1 MFVLTAVLSAWA
13 QDVWDGSIATEFAGG
28 SGTQDDPYLISD
40 GAELAYLSKIT
51 NEDASQTQGK
61 YYRLT
66 SDIILNENVLNKDYE
81 LNGTPANL
89 WTPIADVTYYGIG
102 NGSFY
107 GDFNGDGYVISGL
120 YCYNSSSGYVYCGLF
135 GSLGGDAVVHN
146 VAIIDSYSKCT
157 SYTSGLVAANLT
169 DNAVVRCCYVDGY
182 SYGGQYGGL
191 LVGTPTNYMN
201 TLIEYCYTKGVSN
214 GGGLTGYMSS
224 SNAMRKCYAVALG
237 MSCVVKQ
244 VTGYKELT
252 DLYYDS
258 TLASISDS
266 YATGKTTTEMQ
277 SKEFAELLGEPFVYE
292 QGNYPGIEGLP
303 AIGETSNNKSGYKI
317 NVGDLTNGGGS
328 KIKFYSFYDGTSL
341 KKSVRRAEADMTVY
355 LQVNIASNLLLA
367 EADLKVTNDETGISI
382 ALKKEA
388 DGIWS
393 FTMPEASVTT
403 TARFYKN
410 PHAAGVW
417 DGSVATSF
425 AGGTGRADDPYLI
438 SNGEELAYLAQIT
451 KANPNQTSGKFYRLT
466 DNILLNEDVLTDDF
480 SLNGTP
486 ENGWMP
492 IGDPDNTWDYTG
504 NGFKGNFDGAGY
516 CVSGLYC
523 VHNGQIIGLFGSIES
538 SAEIHDLSVVDS
550 YVSGGRFTG
559 AIAGGNN
566 GGKIYRCYAEA
577 YVCNADYAG
586 VAVGHTEGTVEY
598 CYASGRVEGS
608 NRGGVLGWV
617 NYGSYANCFS
627 TVIGGGTSGSSRTG
641 TNSYY
646 DSNINTSGGYGTAKT
661 TAEMQ
666 SEEFTQ
672 LLGEP
677 FVYAEGY
684 YPYIEGLLKIG
695 EQPIFSSAGY
705 RLSVGKLTNGS
716 GSALTFHTSYDDAA
730 AGKNTR
736 SMEAGQT
743 VYLKLKPRCL
753 MFLADGTLKVIND
766 STGLSLTLTPIA
778 ENIWSFIMP
787 AFSVTASAGFYRD
800 PNAPLLW
807 DGTIAQTFAEGDG
820 SEDDP
825 YLISTP
831 DELAYL
837 SQLTNANGALTQGKY
852 YQLAADICLNDQ
864 MLNGNYELEGIPE
877 NVWTPIGNSSNNS
890 FKGVF
895 DGNNHTISGVYIP
908 DGNDCSGLFGT
919 IDGATVNDLSL
930 IDTYVKGSNY
940 TGGLVGQVAYNDSC
954 FIKRCYVEANVTS
967 TNSYSGV
974 LIGYSYYYGV
984 IENCYAAG
992 RASASSYPAGICGQ
1006 NYYSKV
1012 HNCFSAVTGVKAI
1025 GYDWNGTNTNV
1036 YHDSNLTGSTFN
1048 SGDLFRSAA
1057 TVEMQTTDFAARMGA
1072 PFEYVL
1078 GNYPY
1083 IPGLLKIGENRG
1095 WTTPTDPTHGGAGG
1109 TWDGEASLVFAGGT
1123 GTETDPYIINN
1134 GSQLAYLAK
1143 LTNAN
1148 CQLTAGRYY
1157 QLGADI
1163 KLNEQVLTDDFVL
1176 KGTPANIWEPIGLT
1190 YDKAF
1195 KGRFDGNNYTISGV
1209 YIPDGNDCTGLF
1221 GAIDSAT
1228 VNDLSLIDTYVKG
1241 SNYTGGLVGQVAYN
1255 DSCFIKRCFVEANVT
1270 STNSYSGVLAGYS
1283 YYYGVI
1289 ENCYAA
1295 GRASAS
1301 SYPAGIC
1308 GQNYYSKVH
1317 NCFSAV
1323 TGAKAIG
1330 YDWYGTNTNVYHDS
1344 NLTGSTFNSGDL
1356 FRSAETTEMLSTDF
1370 AARMGEPFEYSV
1382 GYYPYIYGL
1391 HKIDKNGKTAIMTGY
1406 SLLLG
1411 TLTNGSGCSIAFYRN
1426 YTGKTGELA
1435 DVVKSG
1441 EKVLLNGSTK
1451 IYAKVTV
1458 ADGKLLS
1465 GNGLSVIATTGGEI
1479 AVTEI
1484 AAGLYQFTMPES
1496 AVTVSAKFLFG
1507 GFCGRT
1513 DVNDGQNLIW
1523 SIDDGVL
1530 TFQQNTVTT
1539 GSLDMNS
1546 FTADGTPWHSQA
1558 GKVKAIDLGNA
1569 TSIGDNAF
1577 ANCISVAGI
1586 DLGATPITVGR
1597 NAFAKSTCLIVP
1609 AASYA
1614 DYQTSWS
1621 EYASQLEKDK
1631 ETLTMKEG
1639 QQWRTCYSRVGRTLP
1654 ASLKAYIVRDIEGSQ
1669 VITGNA
1675 LDYIPA
1681 GQAVLIEHSDKT
1693 GITAEATTS
1702 GAPYSEEN
1710 KTPVC
1715 QLTTSEANLLQWLDS
1730 PMNVSAA
1737 QGYTLYKDEFVMVSS
1752 GILPAGIAFL
1762 PAQGGSGASSLSI
1775 FATENNM
1782 TAVELPTLDAVGTD
1796 IWYTIDGK
1804 RLSGMPTQKGLYI
1817 CNGRKVVIK

>member
-1 MFVLTAVLSAWA
+1 MMFVLTAVLSAWA

-393 FTMPEASVTT
+393 FTMPETSVTT

-627 TVIGGGTSGSSRTG
+627 TVIGGGTSGSRTG

-743 VYLKLKPRCL
+743 VYLKLKPRRL

-766 STGLSLTLTPIA
+766 STGLSLTLTPIS

-807 DGTIAQTFAEGDG
+807 DGTIAQTFAGGDG

-837 SQLTNANGALTQGKY
+837 SQLTNANGTLTQGKY

-954 FIKRCYVEANVTS
+954 FIKRCY
-967 TNSYSGV
+967 
-974 LIGYSYYYGV
+974 
-984 IENCYAAG
+984 
-992 RASASSYPAGICGQ
+992 
-1006 NYYSKV
+1006 
-1012 HNCFSAVTGVKAI
+1012 
-1025 GYDWNGTNTNV
+1025 
-1036 YHDSNLTGSTFN
+1036 
-1048 SGDLFRSAA
+1048 
-1057 TVEMQTTDFAARMGA
+1057 
-1072 PFEYVL
+1072 
-1078 GNYPY
+1078 
-1083 IPGLLKIGENRG
+1083 
-1095 WTTPTDPTHGGAGG
+1095 
-1109 TWDGEASLVFAGGT
+1109 
-1123 GTETDPYIINN
+1123 
-1134 GSQLAYLAK
+1134 
-1143 LTNAN
+1143 
-1148 CQLTAGRYY
+1148 
-1157 QLGADI
+1157 
-1163 KLNEQVLTDDFVL
+1163 
-1176 KGTPANIWEPIGLT
+1176 
-1190 YDKAF
+1190 
-1195 KGRFDGNNYTISGV
+1195 
-1209 YIPDGNDCTGLF
+1209 
-1221 GAIDSAT
+1221 
-1228 VNDLSLIDTYVKG
+1228 
-1241 SNYTGGLVGQVAYN
+1241 
-1255 DSCFIKRCFVEANVT
+1255 VEANVT

-1484 AAGLYQFTMPES
+1484 TAGLYQFTMPES

>member
-1 MFVLTAVLSAWA
+1 MKKLLFTMMFVLTAVLSAWA

-201 TLIEYCYTKGVSN
+201 TLIEYCYTKGISN

-743 VYLKLKPRCL
+743 VYLKLKPRRL

-974 LIGYSYYYGV
+974 LAGYSYYYGV

-1012 HNCFSAVTGVKAI
+1012 HNCFSAVTDVKAI

-1057 TVEMQTTDFAARMGA
+1057 TVEMQTTDFAARMGT

-1095 WTTPTDPTHGGAGG
+1095 WTTPTDPTHGGTGG

-1123 GTETDPYIINN
+1123 GTEADPYIINN

-1157 QLGADI
+1157 KLEADI
-1163 KLNEQVLTDDFVL
+1163 KLNEQVLTGDFVL

-1195 KGRFDGNNYTISGV
+1195 KGRFDGNHYSISGV
-1209 YIPDGNDCTGLF
+1209 YIPDGNDCSGLF

-1323 TGAKAIG
+1323 TDVKAIG
-1330 YDWYGTNTNVYHDS
+1330 YDWNGTNTNVYHDS

-1356 FRSAETTEMLSTDF
+1356 FRSAATVEMQTTDF
-1370 AARMGEPFEYSV
+1370 AARMGTPFEYV
-1382 GYYPYIYGL
+1382 LGNYPYIPGL
-1391 HKIDKNGKTAIMTGY
+1391 LKIGENRGWTTPTDPTHGGTGGTWDGEASLVFAGGTGTEADPYIINNGSQLAYLAK
-1406 SLLLG
+1406 
-1411 TLTNGSGCSIAFYRN
+1411 LTN
-1426 YTGKTGELA
+1426 
-1435 DVVKSG
+1435 
-1441 EKVLLNGSTK
+1441 
-1451 IYAKVTV
+1451 
-1458 ADGKLLS
+1458 
-1465 GNGLSVIATTGGEI
+1465 
-1479 AVTEI
+1479 
-1484 AAGLYQFTMPES
+1484 
-1496 AVTVSAKFLFG
+1496 
-1507 GFCGRT
+1507 
-1513 DVNDGQNLIW
+1513 
-1523 SIDDGVL
+1523 
-1530 TFQQNTVTT
+1530 
-1539 GSLDMNS
+1539 
-1546 FTADGTPWHSQA
+1546 
-1558 GKVKAIDLGNA
+1558 
-1569 TSIGDNAF
+1569 
-1577 ANCISVAGI
+1577 AN
-1586 DLGATPITVGR
+1586 
-1597 NAFAKSTCLIVP
+1597 
-1609 AASYA
+1609 
-1614 DYQTSWS
+1614 
-1621 EYASQLEKDK
+1621 
-1631 ETLTMKEG
+1631 
-1639 QQWRTCYSRVGRTLP
+1639 
-1654 ASLKAYIVRDIEGSQ
+1654 
-1669 VITGNA
+1669 
-1675 LDYIPA
+1675 
-1681 GQAVLIEHSDKT
+1681 
-1693 GITAEATTS
+1693 
-1702 GAPYSEEN
+1702 
-1710 KTPVC
+1710 C
-1715 QLTTSEANLLQWLDS
+1715 QLTAGRYYQLGADIKLNEQVLTGDFVLTHI
-1730 PMNVSAA
+1730 AA
-1737 QGYTLYKDEFVMVSS
+1737 KPL
-1752 GILPAGIAFL
+1752 
-1762 PAQGGSGASSLSI
+1762 
-1775 FATENNM
+1775 
-1782 TAVELPTLDAVGTD
+1782 
-1796 IWYTIDGK
+1796 
-1804 RLSGMPTQKGLYI
+1804 
-1817 CNGRKVVIK
+1817 